1 MIKFRNKKEKQKP
14 FKFKLSDETKRAI
27 EKSTGKSI
35 EEIKSTPLS
44 QLSWEETKEMADW
57 IRLLSSHMGHILEI
71 F

>member
-35 EEIKSTPLS
+35 EEIRSTPLYNFHGNKQKKWRIGS
-44 QLSWEETKEMADW
+44 DY
-57 IRLLSSHMGHILEI
+57 